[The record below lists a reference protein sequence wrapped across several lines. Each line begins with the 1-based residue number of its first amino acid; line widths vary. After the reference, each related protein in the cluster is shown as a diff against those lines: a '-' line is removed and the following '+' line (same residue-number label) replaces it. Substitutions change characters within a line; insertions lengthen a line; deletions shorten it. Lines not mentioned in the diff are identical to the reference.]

1 LISQIGIH
9 YRGSPESTQ
18 RREHF
23 RSKLAIEC
31 PTLVEG
37 QSIYDKLHQ
46 PKFHGFL
53 SNPLSDV
60 QALKTELD
68 HSDLEFVD
76 FNVIPLDPQVAEV
89 FGMNQ
94 VFNIL
99 LRPDNYIAFISRSL
113 CWVKHYLKQLT
124 TQ

>member
-1 LISQIGIH
+1 
-9 YRGSPESTQ
+9 
-18 RREHF
+18 
-23 RSKLAIEC
+23 
-31 PTLVEG
+31 
-37 QSIYDKLHQ
+37 
-46 PKFHGFL
+46 
-53 SNPLSDV
+53 LSDV

-99 LRPDNYIAFISRSL
+99 LRPDNYIAFISAEVSL
-113 CWVKHYLKQLT
+113 NRVKHYLKQLT